1 MKHIVLF
8 QHSCAACSKVA
19 RMVRDLSITGLEARA
34 LGDPEVLQLLG
45 TAGLQRPDRPSL
57 LVVNGDD
64 VQLIS
69 GWAMRKRLAG
79 VVGWGRSGTIVRL
92 LAAEWRARLAR
103 SAESHVLSR
112 RGVIGGALAGV
123 AGWALIPGSTAG
135 AAPEPSESKTDLTLA
150 DPADV
155 EKASAAASVQ
165 QAIRTWGPVEGDV
178 YTVTRGGQPTLV
190 LTHPRRGIFTFVDNS
205 PAALRGGTPAALS
218 MGKAS
223 TAAPAARFYT
233 TGGTPLADVA
243 VSGDH
248 VTASAVSGNTIVLDS
263 FNAEAEPDVS
273 KAEIAIFIACIGEN
287 ASATCWMNC
296 ITCVETIATIYGI
309 VPCAYCLACAGPYGI
324 TCAIRAFF

>member
-1 MKHIVLF
+1 MRYIILF
-8 QHSCAACSKVA
+8 QHSCDACSKVA
-19 RMVRDLSITGLEARA
+19 RMVRDISIDGLEARA
-34 LGDPEVLQLLG
+34 LSDPQVSELLSN
-45 TAGLQRPDRPSL
+45 ARLEIPSRPAL
-57 LVVNGDD
+57 LVVDNDN
-64 VQLIS
+64 VQMLS
-69 GWAMRKRLAG
+69 GWAMRRRLAR
-79 VVGWGRSGTIVRL
+79 VVGWRRSGTIARL

-103 SAESHVLSR
+103 SAGSHGLSR

-135 AAPEPSESKTDLTLA
+135 AAHEPSGSKTDLTLA

-190 LTHPRRGIFTFVDNS
+190 LTHPRDGIFTFVDNS
-205 PAALRGGTPAALS
+205 PGALRSGTPAALS
-218 MGKAS
+218 MGRAS
-223 TAAPAARFYT
+223 TAAPAARYYS
-233 TGGTPLADVA
+233 TGGIPLADLA

-248 VTASAVSGNTIVLDS
+248 VTASPVSGIVLDS

-287 ASATCWMNC
+287 ANATCWMNC
-296 ITCVETIATIYGI
+296 ITCVETIATIAGI